1 MVNAEEIVNEKGNA
15 IISIKAEDTVHTA
28 LLTMINSNVGAILVE
43 KDGQIAG
50 IWTERD
56 LMRDTVKAG
65 FDPTRSKIGDYMVA
79 PVLAAPHTDSVFN
92 LMDKFLGLRISHLL
106 VEKEGRYIGLLSVG
120 DVMKATLQAK
130 TNELNK
136 LNAMVSWDYYEDWRW
151 EKPSDK

>member
-1 MVNAEEIVNEKGNA
+1 MVTAEEIVNEKGNELITIA
-15 IISIKAEDTVHTA
+15 ADATIHTA
-28 LLTMINSNVGAILVE
+28 LLSMVNSNVGAMLVE
-43 KDGQIAG
+43 RDGQIAG

-65 FDPTRSKIGDYMVA
+65 FDPTTSQIGDYMIA
-79 PVLAAPHTDSVFN
+79 PVIAAPHTDSVFN

-130 TNELNK
+130 TNELNA
-136 LNAMVSWDYYEDWRW
+136 LNTMVSWDYYEDWRW
-151 EKPSDK
+151 QKPCK

>member
-1 MVNAEEIVNEKGNA
+1 MVTAEEIVNEKGNA
-15 IISIKAEDTVHTA
+15 IITIDAGATVHMA
-28 LLTMINSNVGAILVE
+28 LLTMVNSNVGAVLVE
-43 KDGQIAG
+43 KDGEIAG

-65 FDPTRSKIGDYMVA
+65 FDPARSKIGDYMIA
-79 PVLAAPHTDSVFN
+79 PVIAAPHTDSIFN

-130 TNELNK
+130 TNELNA
-136 LNAMVSWDYYEDWRW
+136 LNTMVSWDYYEDWRW
-151 EKPSDK
+151 QKPCK

>member
-1 MVNAEEIVNEKGNA
+1 MVTAEAIVNEKGNR
-15 IISIKAEDTVHTA
+15 IITIQADATIHET
-28 LLTMINSNVGAILVE
+28 LLTMINGNVGAILVE
-43 KDGQIAG
+43 KDGKIVG

-65 FDPTRSKIGDYMVA
+65 FDPSRSKVGEYMVT
-79 PVLAAPHTDSVFN
+79 PVIAAPHSDTIFN

-106 VEKEGRYIGLLSVG
+106 VEKEGRYIGFLSVG

-130 TNELNK
+130 TNELAT

-151 EKPSDK
+151 QKPCK